1 VQHTLLSASVLT
13 AYCMTADAYATAFM
27 VMGLEQAKMILQNNK
42 TLGVFL
48 IYDKN
53 KTNEVF
59 ATASFRQL
67 IEPH

>member
-1 VQHTLLSASVLT
+1 
-13 AYCMTADAYATAFM
+13 MTADAYATAFM